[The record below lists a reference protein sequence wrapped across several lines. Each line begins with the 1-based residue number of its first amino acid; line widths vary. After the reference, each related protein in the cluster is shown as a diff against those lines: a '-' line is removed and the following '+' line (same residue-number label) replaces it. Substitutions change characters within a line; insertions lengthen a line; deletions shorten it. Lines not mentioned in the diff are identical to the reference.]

1 MMTLTEKQ
9 MEILSFITENEDAI
23 KQLKNIANTK
33 LSSLKIKD
41 SVTIA
46 GIAWSKFGEDENG
59 NSLMLADKSV
69 CEMSF
74 GDDNNWANSAIREKC
89 KDIAEKLKK
98 ELGEDVLVTFETD
111 LFSQDGLRDYGKVKD
126 EVAILTYDLYRNN
139 RETIKPLNN
148 WWWLATPNS
157 TPLGYGSGSVQYVF
171 SGGGVGYGW
180 CDLVGAVRPFFI
192 LKS

>member
-9 MEILSFITENEDAI
+9 MEILNFITENAETI

-33 LSSLKIKD
+33 LSGLKIKD

-46 GIAWSKFGEDENG
+46 GITWSKFGEDENG
-59 NSLMLADKSV
+59 NSLMLADESV
-69 CEMSF
+69 YEMSF
-74 GDDNNWANSAIREKC
+74 GDDNNWTNSAIRKKC

-98 ELGEDVLVTFETD
+98 ELGEVALVEFETD
-111 LFSQDGLRDYGKVKD
+111 LFSHDGLRDYGKVQD

-139 RETIKPLNN
+139 RENIKPLDN
-148 WWWLATPNS
+148 WYWLATPDS
-157 TPLGYGSGSVQYVF
+157 TPSGYGSDCVQYVC
-171 SGGGVGYGW
+171 SGGDVRYFW
-180 CDLVGAVRPFFI
+180 CDGVGAVRPFFI

>member
-9 MEILSFITENEDAI
+9 MEILNFITENEDTI

-33 LSSLKIKD
+33 LTGLKIKD

-46 GIAWSKFGEDENG
+46 GITWSKFGEDKNG
-59 NSLMLADKSV
+59 NSLMLADESV

-74 GDDNNWANSAIREKC
+74 GDNNNWTNSAIRERC
-89 KDIAEKLKK
+89 RDIAEKLKK
-98 ELGEDVLVTFETD
+98 EVGEAALIEFETD
-111 LFSQDGLRDYGKVKD
+111 LFSHDGLRDYGKVQD

-139 RETIKPLNN
+139 RENIKPLDN
-148 WWWLATPNS
+148 WYWLATPNS
-157 TPLGYGSGSVQYVF
+157 TPSGCGSGNVRCVG
-171 SGGGVGYGW
+171 SGGGVDCLW
-180 CDLVGAVRPFFI
+180 CDSVRAVRPFFV